1 MEFYNKYLKY
11 LEQPYNSEIAF
22 LSNEEFLISDLFF
35 LDFSDEYRKK
45 RGFYHDQS
53 GYLKSL
59 FWEGRKSGADMKQFF
74 LQKTDGVIKE
84 IQFNK
89 QFHSYIQI
97 IDDPQNPQLNS
108 QYMIFKF
115 GLKIYGKIKDRHLSD
130 CYFNTFGLKISL
142 VNVFS
147 GQKFPSY
154 DSSHFLENHQYIQPN
169 PALPPLNSFVH
180 FPNFNLIAIK
190 RKEKLEK
197 IQKSL
202 FLP

>member
-1 MEFYNKYLKY
+1 MEFY
-11 LEQPYNSEIAF
+11 
-22 LSNEEFLISDLFF
+22 
-35 LDFSDEYRKK
+35 
-45 RGFYHDQS
+45 
-53 GYLKSL
+53 
-59 FWEGRKSGADMKQFF
+59 KSGVENMKQFF

-89 QFHSYIQI
+89 QIHSYIQI
-97 IDDPQNPQLNS
+97 IDDPQNPQLNG

-115 GLKIYGKIKDRHLSD
+115 GLKIYGKIKDRNLTD
-130 CYFNTFGLKISL
+130 CYLNTFGLKISI

-147 GQKFPSY
+147 GQKFPNY
-154 DSSHFLENHQYIQPN
+154 ESSHFLEKHYIQPN
-169 PALPPLNSFVH
+169 PVLPPLNSFVH